1 MTLLGKGT
9 PFLTEGEIRQ
19 SKGVGASDMKPSA
32 SPPTPRHFQLEK
44 GLDKAKLN
52 TLVNAY
58 ESSRKII
65 TEMVDLDSVVNAKTT
80 EMLLQQLTLL
90 AKVLKAEG
98 ALREEFLNNLKK
110 LGE

>member
-1 MTLLGKGT
+1 MTYQVDKLD
-9 PFLTEGEIRQ
+9 PFGN
-19 SKGVGASDMKPSA
+19 P
-32 SPPTPRHFQLEK
+32 PRHFQLEK
-44 GLDKAKLN
+44 ELDKARLN
-52 TLVNAY
+52 ILVDAY

-65 TEMVDLDSVVNAKTT
+65 TDMLDLDSVVNAKTT
-80 EMLLQQLTLL
+80 EDLMQQLVLL

>member
-1 MTLLGKGT
+1 MSCQPELNYKLD
-9 PFLTEGEIRQ
+9 PFGNP
-19 SKGVGASDMKPSA
+19 PSQDVA
-32 SPPTPRHFQLEK
+32 TPRHFQLEK

-52 TLVNAY
+52 TLVDSY

-65 TEMVDLDSVVNAKTT
+65 TDMVDLDSVVNAKTT
-80 EMLLQQLTLL
+80 GMLLQQLTLL

>member
-1 MTLLGKGT
+1 MPYQPDVLY
-9 PFLTEGEIRQ
+9 RQ
-19 SKGVGASDMKPSA
+19 DLPYPLPSNNNCCGN
-32 SPPTPRHFQLEK
+32 PPSQEVAIPRHFQLEK

-52 TLVNAY
+52 TLVDSY
-58 ESSRKII
+58 ESSRKILSDMI
-65 TEMVDLDSVVNAKTT
+65 DLDSIANAKTT
-80 EMLLQQLTLL
+80 EVLLQKLTLL